1 MNAVLQFNDEIQVQ
15 DQQKKPL
22 NIYQRLNAVMQDVE
36 YIQKSAKT
44 VNGQYRFVSHDQV
57 IGVLHKPITK
67 HGIAVIPSILEHEK
81 QSTTTTLKIQVSFVN
96 IDEPSD
102 RVDTIYFGY
111 GVDGGDKGIGKAI
124 SYAVKYAMLKTF
136 CLETGDDP
144 DYTPDMSPEKAEI
157 EAITIGDIDKFF
169 KSTSHENDARKY
181 VDFLV
186 EQKKEPYLMCVARAM
201 KNISGF
207 EKNLIAWQKTQSSAK
222 V

>member
-1 MNAVLQFNDEIQVQ
+1 MNAVLQFSEVQ
-15 DQQKKPL
+15 EAQERKL

-81 QSTTTTLKIQVSFVN
+81 QGTTTTLKIQVSFVN

-144 DYTPDMSPEKAEI
+144 DYTPDMTPQQAETD
-157 EAITIGDIDKFF
+157 AITIGDIDKFF
-169 KSTSHENDARKY
+169 KSTSNESDARKY
-181 VDFLV
+181 IDFLV
-186 EQKKEPYLMCVARAM
+186 AEEKKPYLGYIARAM
-201 KNISGF
+201 KNKVGF
-207 EKNLIAWQKTQSSAK
+207 EKNLTAWQKTALSVK